1 MSIISDSPDEDFMED
16 MSIHESSV
24 THTVTDATSF
34 EMKEPVEL
42 QLGDTIQIDRLKSIF
57 PKCQRYQELRMT
69 DVGLYSVTRREESY
83 YITHLIVKYF
93 PSGHPRLTI
102 TDSCSGMG
110 GNGISFL
117 LHPSVEKVNFI
128 ELNPLHYE
136 ILKHNIGIYGLERKA
151 NIYQDN
157 FLQIGPK
164 LHQDII
170 FHDFPWGGSGYREAE
185 HLRLGLCRSNEWNKE
200 DWVPIDEIVN
210 EFKPRTRLQVCKVP
224 TNFAFHHFFEHIE
237 FQKIKI
243 HKVYNRFSH
252 KLYYYLIFLFS

>member
-1 MSIISDSPDEDFMED
+1 MSYVSD
-16 MSIHESSV
+16 MSEEGFIDDFHDDIPTAEIE
-24 THTVTDATSF
+24 VTDATCF
-34 EMKEPVEL
+34 EMKEPTEL
-42 QLGDTIQIDRLKSIF
+42 KVGETIQIERLKSIF

-93 PSGHPRLTI
+93 PQSQHRLTI

-128 ELNPLHYE
+128 ELNPLHYD
-136 ILKHNIGIYGLERKA
+136 ILRHNINIYGLERKA
-151 NIYQDN
+151 NIYNNN
-157 FLQIGPK
+157 FLEIGSQ
-164 LHQDII
+164 LHQDVI
-170 FHDFPWGGSGYREAE
+170 FHDFPWGGSGYREAQQ
-185 HLRLGLCRSNEWNKE
+185 LRLGLCKSSQWSKN

-210 EFKPRTRLQVCKVP
+210 EYKPRTRLQVCKVP

-243 HKVYNRFSH
+243 HKVYNRFSQ